1 MGTFVCTYAGQIL
14 NEDMA
19 NKVRFHVI
27 INFVSEEFVIKRL
40 WCCVA
45 HYWKQSTAKL
55 DFTWLI
61 LSLWIYYGVIILKE
75 IWDCCDFFTLR
86 GERVNFR
93 WKLPFY
99 FIIIII
105 IFFIHQNLYFKLKD
119 SSCSLFYATDVAKQN
134 NIRFKEAAL
143 LLSSRRTTSGLD
155 KGKTASG
162 GKSEPKNFVLWQK
175 YARVRLINCTGN
187 RIAIET

>member
-1 MGTFVCTYAGQIL
+1 MLRCSLLETKHGKTWFYL
-14 NEDMA
+14 
-19 NKVRFHVI
+19 
-27 INFVSEEFVIKRL
+27 INP
-40 WCCVA
+40 
-45 HYWKQSTAKL
+45 
-55 DFTWLI
+55 FT
-61 LSLWIYYGVIILKE
+61 LWIYYGVIILKE

-105 IFFIHQNLYFKLKD
+105 IIFIHQNLYFKLKD

-162 GKSEPKNFVLWQK
+162 GKSEPKTLCFDKSTHV
-175 YARVRLINCTGN
+175 C
-187 RIAIET
+187 IATDKLHRKQDCHWNLMQCLLSHRREETSEMSTWRN

>member
-1 MGTFVCTYAGQIL
+1 MLRCPLLETKHGKTWFYL
-14 NEDMA
+14 
-19 NKVRFHVI
+19 
-27 INFVSEEFVIKRL
+27 INP
-40 WCCVA
+40 
-45 HYWKQSTAKL
+45 
-55 DFTWLI
+55 FT
-61 LSLWIYYGVIILKE
+61 LWIYYGVIILKE

-86 GERVNFR
+86 GERVNSR

-99 FIIIII
+99 FIIIFF
-105 IFFIHQNLYFKLKD
+105 FFIHRNLYFKLKD

-134 NIRFKEAAL
+134 NIRFKEATL

-162 GKSEPKNFVLWQK
+162 GKSEPKLCVLSK
-175 YARVRLINCTGN
+175 VRTRALRLINCTGN